1 MEHNQAVADMAAEKY
16 VLGELGNGERE
27 QFEEHYF
34 SCPDCAQDVRDL
46 ASLAEGTRVLLHTQP
61 LNSQPMNSQSTMEPA
76 QPRASRWPDAWRL
89 PWLQP
94 GGLAWAGALLLVAMF
109 AGYQTLQVWKLSRAQ
124 TLTSFLL
131 LPDARGEA
139 TSIPVVRIGQFF
151 LLEADLPGGSGN
163 LQWDLRRTDSNRVMF
178 NDEAEAPVEGASF
191 KVLVPS
197 SVLAPAEYTLTV
209 RQAATPV
216 KKTWLFRFR
225 IGQSLR

>member
-1 MEHNQAVADMAAEKY
+1 MEHNQAVTDMAAEKY
-16 VLGELGNGERE
+16 VLGELGNGERD

-34 SCPDCAQDVRDL
+34 GCPDCAQDVRDL
-46 ASLAEGTRVLLHTQP
+46 ASLAEGARVLLNTQP
-61 LNSQPMNSQSTMEPA
+61 MDSRPTIEPA
-76 QPRASRWPDAWRL
+76 QPRAPRWPDAWRL

-94 GGLAWAGALLLVAMF
+94 GALAWAGAMLLVAMF
-109 AGYQTLQVWKLSRAQ
+109 AGYQTLQVWKLTRAQ
-124 TLTSFLL
+124 ALTSFLL

-178 NDEAEAPVEGASF
+178 NDEARAPAEGASF

-197 SVLAPAEYTLTV
+197 SVLTPAEYTLTV
-209 RQAATPV
+209 SQAATPA